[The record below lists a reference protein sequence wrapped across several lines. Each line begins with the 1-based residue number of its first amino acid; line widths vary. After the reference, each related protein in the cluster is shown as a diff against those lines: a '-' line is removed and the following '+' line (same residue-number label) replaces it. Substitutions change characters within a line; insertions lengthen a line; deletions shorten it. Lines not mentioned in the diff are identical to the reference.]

1 MPAAFAFM
9 LPMMLLC
16 VGFALLLGPATT
28 MALSAFGE
36 RAGTAAAM
44 LGCIQMSGAAL
55 LAGLIQQTELTAP
68 YAVVFLMGGLSLTL
82 LLMMFMPRFNHWH
95 QEQVVNA

>member
-16 VGFALLLGPATT
+16 IGFALLLGPATS

-36 RAGTAAAM
+36 RAGTATAM

-55 LAGLIQQTELTAP
+55 LTGLIQQTGLSAP
-68 YAVVFLMGGLSLTL
+68 YAVVFLMGSLSLIL
-82 LLMMFMPRFNHWH
+82 LLMMLMPRFNHWH
-95 QEQVVNA
+95 QEQLV

>member
-1 MPAAFAFM
+1 M

-16 VGFALLLGPATT
+16 IGFALLLGPATT

-36 RAGTAAAM
+36 RAGTASAM

-55 LAGLIQQTELTAP
+55 LAGLIQQTGLNAP
-68 YAVVFLMGGLSLTL
+68 YAVICLMGGLSALFL
-82 LLMMFMPRFNHWH
+82 LIMAMPRLNHLH
-95 QEQVVNA
+95 QERAL